1 MLFREVLIITLPVC
15 CFLFKLR
22 IFGKGKGCFAYTL
35 LFSAPQARNKSL
47 SLCSARDGM
56 TAWALSFCKA
66 YLSNCHAS
74 PIGPTYLS
82 FCYLLSVCSFCLSLS
97 YLSVCYLCV
106 CYFSAISVCRS
117 VPHLS
122 FSCVYLFDCYLF
134 VCLSATLSAYFF
146 VCLSV
151 SPCFNLLQIFL
162 ISCKII
168 IKIYMLMII
177 LTCLFWF

>member
-1 MLFREVLIITLPVC
+1 MFREVLIITLPVC

-74 PIGPTYLS
+74 PIGPIYLS
-82 FCYLLSVCSFCLSLS
+82 FCYLLSVCSFSLSATYLCAISLSALSLS
-97 YLSVCYLCV
+97 QLPICVLSLSLLSFCYICLSVC
-106 CYFSAISVCRS
+106 SSSI
-117 VPHLS
+117 
-122 FSCVYLFDCYLF
+122 LFM
-134 VCLSATLSAYFF
+134 
-146 VCLSV
+146 CLSV
-151 SPCFNLLQIFL
+151 
-162 ISCKII
+162 
-168 IKIYMLMII
+168 
-177 LTCLFWF
+177 